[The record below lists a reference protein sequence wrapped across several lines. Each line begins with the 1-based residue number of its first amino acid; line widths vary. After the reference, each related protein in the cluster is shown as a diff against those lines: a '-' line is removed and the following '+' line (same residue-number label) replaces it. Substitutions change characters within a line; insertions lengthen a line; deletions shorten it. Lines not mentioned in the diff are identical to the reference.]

1 MIIPVRCFSCGTVIA
16 HKWEEYQELVSS
28 GVEQADAMD
37 QVGLERYCCRRMYVA
52 HLTFWKMLQY
62 TVLQEL
68 ETIDLFL
75 LKG

>member
-1 MIIPVRCFSCGTVIA
+1 MIIPIRCFSCGTVIA

-52 HLTFWKMLQY
+52 H
-62 TVLQEL
+62 
-68 ETIDLFL
+68 IDLL
-75 LKG
+75 EDVAVYSAPRA

>member
-16 HKWEEYQELVSS
+16 HKWEEYQQLVAS

-52 HLTFWKMLQY
+52 HLDL
-62 TVLQEL
+62 L
-68 ETIDLFL
+68 EDVAVYSAPRV
-75 LKG
+75 